1 MKKTFISALLCIAS
15 MSAMA
20 QVPAGVP
27 QMGAFGF
34 GGNQASE
41 TEAEWGKKFTDIN
54 YVGDGEEYHNLDI
67 YLPKTEAERYPV
79 VVHIYGSAWFSNSSK
94 GMADI
99 NTICAALL
107 KAGYAVVCPNH
118 RSSFDAKWPAQIND
132 IKAVV
137 RFLRAKADKFHL
149 DPSFIGVSG
158 FSSGAHLASVMATT
172 NGETKVKS
180 GDVEYDIEGKLGI
193 FTNEKSYVNACV
205 EWSGPVDLLNMDC
218 DGVKKDPNSPEVAVM
233 GMPKEGNTDAYNLLN
248 ATHYIDSQD
257 VPIGIFH
264 GLADNV
270 VPECQGARFYDQLKA
285 GGVKTFLVEQPE
297 GGHGFN
303 MYTEENLQKMV
314 NWFDAA
320 RLEPKSSI
328 LENGGTGAYPA
339 IMKEEETLP
348 AHTLFVPQDLSQFGK
363 KNLLPVLV
371 WGNGACNNSPFE
383 HLLFL
388 NEIASQGYLVVATG
402 YFPIPGMNFWGLPR
416 STSQQQLEAIDWV
429 IARNEDKNSP
439 YYHKI
444 DVKNIAVAGM
454 SCGGLQTLDNS
465 ADPRIK
471 TLMICNSGLFSN
483 PAGAVPGMPMP
494 EKEKLND
501 IKVPIIYILGG
512 KEDIAYGN
520 GMDDFHRIN
529 HVPAMAV
536 NLPVG
541 HGGTY
546 AQPHGGEFTVPA
558 IGWLNWQ
565 LKGDKEAAKL
575 FQGENCGMSQRE
587 GWTAEKN
594 ALIDAPAKKKK

>member
-1 MKKTFISALLCIAS
+1 MLCMGC
-15 MSAMA
+15 MSAFA
-20 QVPAGVP
+20 QFPGGMPGGAPAGGMP
-27 QMGAFGF
+27 PMGQFGF
-34 GGNQASE
+34 GGQQIESE
-41 TEAEWGKKFTDIN
+41 DAAWGKKYTDIN

-67 YLPKTEAERYPV
+67 YLPKEEKEKYPV

-99 NTICAALL
+99 NTICSALL
-107 KAGYAVVCPNH
+107 NAGYAVVCPNH
-118 RSSFDAKWPAQIND
+118 RSSMDAKWPAQIND

-137 RFLRAKADKFHL
+137 RFLRAKSEKFHL
-149 DPSFIGVSG
+149 DPDFIGVSG

-172 NGETKVKS
+172 NGLTTVKQ
-180 GDVEYDIEGKLGI
+180 GEVEYDLEGKLGI
-193 FTNEKSYVNACV
+193 YTNERSYVNACC
-205 EWSGPVDLLNMDC
+205 EWSGPVDLLHMDC
-218 DGVKKDPNSPEVAVM
+218 DGVEKNPMSPEVAVM
-233 GMPKEGNTDAYNLLN
+233 GMPKEGNTDAYMLLC
-248 ATHYIDSQD
+248 APTFIDSRD

-264 GLADNV
+264 GMKDNV
-270 VPECQGARFYDQLKA
+270 VPECQGSLFHQQLQA
-285 GGVKTFLVEQPE
+285 AGVKTFLVEEPE

-303 MYTEENLQKMV
+303 MYSEENLQKMV
-314 NWFDAA
+314 KWFDEA
-320 RLEPKSSI
+320 RLLPKSAV
-328 LENGGTGAYPA
+328 LEDGGTGQYPA
-339 IMKEEETLP
+339 VMTEEESLP
-348 AHTLFVPQDLSQFGK
+348 AHTIFAPKDLTPFGK

-371 WGNGACNNSPFE
+371 WGNGACVNSPFE

-402 YFPIPGMNFWGLPR
+402 YFPIPGQNYWGLPR
-416 STSQQQLEAIDWV
+416 SSADQQLEAIDWV

-444 DVKNIAVAGM
+444 DVKSICVSGM
-454 SCGGLQTLDNS
+454 SCGGLQTLHNS

-471 TLMICNSGLFSN
+471 TLMICNSGLFNN
-483 PAGAVPGMPMP
+483 PMGAVPGMPMP
-494 EKEKLND
+494 DKSKLD
-501 IKVPIIYILGG
+501 EIKVPIIYILGG
-512 KEDIAYGN
+512 KEDIAYEN
-520 GMDDFHRIN
+520 GMDDFHRIQ

-546 AQPHGGEFTVPA
+546 GQPHGGEFTVPA

-575 FQGENCGMSQRE
+575 FQGDACGMSQRE

-594 ALIDAPAKKKK
+594 ALIDAKKK

>member
-1 MKKTFISALLCIAS
+1 MLLMAGC
-15 MSAMA
+15 MSGMA
-20 QVPAGVP
+20 QIPMGVP
-27 QMGAFGF
+27 QMGEFGF
-34 GGNQASE
+34 GGKQEQSADQA
-41 TEAEWGKKFTDIN
+41 WGKKYSDIN

-99 NTICAALL
+99 NTICKALL
-107 KAGYAVVCPNH
+107 EAGYAVVCPNH
-118 RSSFDAKWPAQIND
+118 RSSMDAKWPAQIND

-149 DPSFIGVSG
+149 DPSFIGMSG
-158 FSSGAHLASVMATT
+158 FSSGAHLASFMATT
-172 NGETKVKS
+172 NDVKIAKQ
-180 GDVEYDIEGKLGI
+180 GDAEYDIEGKLGI

-205 EWSGPVDLLNMDC
+205 EWSGPIDLLHMDC
-218 DGVKKDPNSPEVAVM
+218 DGVAKDPNSPEVALM
-233 GMPKEGNTDAYNLLN
+233 GFGKEGNTDKFLMLN
-248 ATHYIDSQD
+248 PNNFLDSQD

-264 GLADNV
+264 GLKDNV
-270 VPECQGARFYDQLKA
+270 VPECQGSLFHDQLKA
-285 GGVKTFLVEQPE
+285 AGIKTFLVEQPE

-303 MYTEENLQKMV
+303 MYSEENLKKMV
-314 NWFDAA
+314 EWFDAA
-320 RLEPKSSI
+320 RLEPKSAV
-328 LENGGTGAYPA
+328 LEEGGTGLYPA

-348 AHTLFVPQDLSQFGK
+348 AHTLFVPQDLSKFGK

-383 HLLFL
+383 HMLFL
-388 NEIASQGYLVVATG
+388 NELASQGYLVVATG

-416 STSQQQLEAIDWV
+416 STSEQQLEAIDWV

-454 SCGGLQTLDNS
+454 SCGGLQTLANS

-471 TLMICNSGLFSN
+471 TLMIMNSGLFSN

-494 EKEKLND
+494 QKEELNK
-501 IKVPIIYILGG
+501 IQVPIIYILGG
-512 KEDIAYGN
+512 PEDIAYGN
-520 GMDDFHRIN
+520 GMDDFSRIK
-529 HVPAMAV
+529 HVPAFAC
-536 NLPVG
+536 NYPVG

-546 AQPHGGEFTVPA
+546 GQPHGGEFVVPA
-558 IGWLNWQ
+558 LNWLNWQ
-565 LKGDKEAAKL
+565 LKGDKEAAKM
-575 FQGENCGMSQRE
+575 FQGAEPALGQRE
-587 GWTAEKN
+587 KWTVEKN
-594 ALIDAPAKKKK
+594 ELIDATKKKK